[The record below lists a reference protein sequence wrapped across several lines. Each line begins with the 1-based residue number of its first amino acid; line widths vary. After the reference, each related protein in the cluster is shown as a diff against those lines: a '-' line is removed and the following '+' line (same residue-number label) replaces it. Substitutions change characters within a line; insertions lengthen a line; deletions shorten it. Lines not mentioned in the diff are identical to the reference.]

1 VGERATFKPPGAPR
15 NTLGREIQ
23 RGARV
28 HADLS
33 PEPDDEPVR
42 PSNPEPYQQPARRPS
57 VTAYPPEF
65 IGHRGGGHPNL
76 WNNPYGPLAD
86 DDISMGSWP
95 SQRTTST
102 MSGLHYYDA
111 PFPPYTVPPWP
122 HSTAVPAQRTTSNV
136 NSTRSRKEN
145 NAQQVMMAFR
155 DDQFGQILE
164 AISPSKKQRDK
175 AAGLPSQPTRQQ
187 GMQSHRPPKMAAL
200 SVPVRPSSSAIA
212 RSNASSDMNAVLQHN
227 AKRPSSDQTNFS
239 TKARPKSSSYMQH
252 HDGRKGNSHSR
263 TSEQNPFVREPQR
276 WDPDTSMRENTS
288 NLSTHSRHQRRPASL
303 SNKLGSAHAP
313 SAVGEIKGRK
323 EGLATNTINLLDTET
338 RHDQSLL
345 PALNAGPITRAKP
358 STDKTER
365 TPTGRQK
372 ARHAG
377 ASSEAE
383 IINVDA
389 IDPNLAAETIADL
402 AKLSPFEPG
411 HKANMSSISSTG
423 RLERQLYSALGEELG
438 SFEQQMNTA
447 GMGPELAQALSGTA
461 TRNERSDSAALD
473 PTVSEFEPAAKRKRE
488 GAFGGE
494 RGSSPMNKKDKAQK
508 ATVEDE
514 DLLENMPRLRGD

>member
-1 VGERATFKPPGAPR
+1 M
-15 NTLGREIQ
+15 
-23 RGARV
+23 

-42 PSNPEPYQQPARRPS
+42 PPNPEPHQQPARRPS
-57 VTAYPPEF
+57 VTAYTPQF
-65 IGHRGGGHPNL
+65 FGHRGGGHHSNL

-86 DDISMGSWP
+86 DDTSMGSWP
-95 SQRTTST
+95 SHRTASA

-122 HSTAVPAQRTTSNV
+122 HNTAGPAQRTASNV
-136 NSTRSRKEN
+136 NSNRSRKEN
-145 NAQQVMMAFR
+145 DAQQVMMAFR

-175 AAGLPSQPTRQQ
+175 TTNLPSQPTRQQ
-187 GMQSHRPPKMAAL
+187 GTQSHRPPKIAAL
-200 SVPVRPSSSAIA
+200 SVPVRPSSAAIA
-212 RSNASSDMNAVLQHN
+212 RSNASSDMNAVLQQN
-227 AKRPSSDQTNFS
+227 VKRPASDQTSFS
-239 TKARPKSSSYMQH
+239 TKSRPKSSSYMQH
-252 HDGRKGNSHSR
+252 YDRKKGNSHPR

-276 WDPDTSMRENTS
+276 WDSDISMREDTS
-288 NLSTHSRHQRRPASL
+288 NLSMHSRHQRRPTSL
-303 SNKLGSAHAP
+303 NNKLSSAHAP

-323 EGLATNTINLLDTET
+323 EGLATDTINLLDTEI

-345 PALNAGPITRAKP
+345 PELNAGPVTRVKP
-358 STDKTER
+358 STDNPEK

-372 ARHAG
+372 PRHAG

-383 IINVDA
+383 IIDVDA
-389 IDPNLAAETIADL
+389 IDPTLAAETIADL
-402 AKLSPFEPG
+402 TKLSPFAPG

-438 SFEQQMNTA
+438 HFEQQMDTA
-447 GMGPELAQALSGTA
+447 GMEPELTQALSGTA

-473 PTVSEFEPAAKRKRE
+473 PTASEFEPAAKRKRE

-494 RGSSPMNKKDKAQK
+494 RGSSPIKKKEKAQK
-508 ATVEDE
+508 MIIEDE
-514 DLLENMPRLRGD
+514 DLHKNMPRLRGD

>member
-1 VGERATFKPPGAPR
+1 M
-15 NTLGREIQ
+15 
-23 RGARV
+23 

-42 PSNPEPYQQPARRPS
+42 PPNPEPYQQPARRPS
-57 VTAYPPEF
+57 VTAYPPQF
-65 IGHRGGGHPNL
+65 IGHRGGGHHPNL
-76 WNNPYGPLAD
+76 WNNPYGHLGD
-86 DDISMGSWP
+86 DDTSMGSWP

-122 HSTAVPAQRTTSNV
+122 HNTAVPAQRTASNV

-145 NAQQVMMAFR
+145 DTQQVMMAFR
-155 DDQFGQILE
+155 DDQFGQIME

-175 AAGLPSQPTRQQ
+175 TANLPSHPTRQQ
-187 GMQSHRPPKMAAL
+187 DTQTHRPPKMAAL
-200 SVPVRPSSSAIA
+200 SVPVRPSSAAIA
-212 RSNASSDMNAVLQHN
+212 RSNASFDMNAVLQQN
-227 AKRPSSDQTNFS
+227 VKRPASDQTSFS
-239 TKARPKSSSYMQH
+239 TKSRPKSGSYMQH
-252 HDGRKGNSHSR
+252 HDGKKPNSHSR

-276 WDPDTSMRENTS
+276 WDSDISMREDPPNS
-288 NLSTHSRHQRRPASL
+288 SMHSRHQRRPASL
-303 SNKLGSAHAP
+303 NNKLGSAHAP
-313 SAVGEIKGRK
+313 SAVGEVKGRK

-345 PALNAGPITRAKP
+345 PALNVGPSTRVKP
-358 STDKTER
+358 STNNSEK

-383 IINVDA
+383 IIDVDA
-389 IDPNLAAETIADL
+389 IDPNLAADTIADL

-438 SFEQQMNTA
+438 SFEQQMNMA

-494 RGSSPMNKKDKAQK
+494 RGSSPLKKKEKAQK

-514 DLLENMPRLRGD
+514 MLLENMPRLRGD